1 MSHTYDVP
9 RLPARMRTDRK
20 TGARYRD
27 GSVPQDVARPLFQA
41 PLLFLKPLLI
51 ASLLIAVPFGKRRLR
66 SLVAVLPLL
75 LLYRAVQA

>member
-51 ASLLIAVPFGKRRLR
+51 ASLLIAA
-66 SLVAVLPLL
+66 VAVH
-75 LLYRAVQA
+75 AVRLGDVRPGETVVV